1 MGKSYRGVSRDRHR
15 SSKQGSKRRGRD
27 TEAQPLD
34 EQKLMEQLQ
43 RQQRNHRPGG
53 GVRRGR

>member
-15 SSKQGSKRRGRD
+15 QTKQGSKRRGRD
-27 TEAQPLD
+27 QQHEPLD
-34 EQKLMEQLQ
+34 EQKLMQSLQ
-43 RQQRNHRPGG
+43 RQQRHRPGG